1 MGGKLKLIKIHNI
14 NTHSPRHRGQVD
26 IIMTEEASKR
36 TGWGG
41 RRTGSGRKPIDGEE
55 KVKVNLVLS
64 RTAAR
69 LLALAGKKSRAADE
83 AIKEV
88 WGPRYPEAV
97 APEGQEEKGG
107 EG

>member
-1 MGGKLKLIKIHNI
+1 
-14 NTHSPRHRGQVD
+14 
-26 IIMTEEASKR
+26 MTEETSKR

-41 RRTGSGRKPIDGEE
+41 RPTGSGRKPIDGEE

-69 LLALAGKKSRAADE
+69 LLALAGNKSRAADE

-88 WGPRYPEAV
+88 WGQIYPKAA
-97 APEGQEEKGG
+97 APEGYEEKGG
-107 EG
+107 EE

>member
-1 MGGKLKLIKIHNI
+1 MK
-14 NTHSPRHRGQVD
+14 
-26 IIMTEEASKR
+26 EEASKR

-69 LLALAGKKSRAADE
+69 LRAVAGNKSRAADE

-88 WGPRYPEAV
+88 WRPIYQEAV
-97 APEGQEEKGG
+97 APEGQDEKGG
-107 EG
+107 EE

>member
-1 MGGKLKLIKIHNI
+1 
-14 NTHSPRHRGQVD
+14 
-26 IIMTEEASKR
+26 MTEEASKR

-69 LLALAGKKSRAADE
+69 LLALAGNKSRAADE

-88 WGPRYPEAV
+88 WGPIYPEAV
-97 APEGQEEKGG
+97 APEGNEEKGG
-107 EG
+107 EA